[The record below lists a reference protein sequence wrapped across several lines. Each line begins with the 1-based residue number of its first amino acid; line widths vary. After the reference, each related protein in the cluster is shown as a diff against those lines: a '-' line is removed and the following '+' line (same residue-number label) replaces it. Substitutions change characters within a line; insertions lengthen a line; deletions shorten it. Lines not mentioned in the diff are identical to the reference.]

1 MSARPPER
9 PSELLGRLRRRSP
22 FVTRALVLA
31 VALGLVSTAAI
42 IGQAVALATM
52 LGSLFQRSNAG
63 LAHEAGLFVVSSL
76 VRALALA
83 LGTPMA
89 QRIAAPLRRDLR
101 ARAMERVLESGPL
114 RSVDATVQ
122 LFTRGID
129 AIESYVSSY
138 VPALVLATLAPMVLV
153 AWLALHDVLSGVIV
167 LVSVLLLP
175 VFMVL
180 LGLEAK
186 EKMEQRW
193 REQQSLA
200 GYFGD
205 VVRGMTVLKS
215 FNRSRDAVANLDEVG
230 ATLQR
235 TTMGTLRVAFLSS
248 FALELLS
255 SLATALVALVLGLR
269 LLNGSLGLSTA
280 LAVLL
285 LTPEVFLP
293 LRRSSAQF
301 HASASGIAA
310 ATELLDYLERAEERA
325 TGSAPITP
333 PALELRD
340 VVLAGASRDRSG
352 ARTVSAFLP
361 AGSLVSVS
369 GPSGSGK
376 STLLRAICALGE
388 LEGGEILVDGVTLDS
403 IDRQSW
409 QRRVAW
415 MPQDPTLP
423 GDTVRDAVTMGD
435 ASIDDRRIRGA
446 MADLDLDLDLDRR
459 LGEGSLELS
468 AGQRRRL
475 ALVRCLVRDPLVLVL
490 DEPLAHLDS
499 ESAALVQ
506 EVIGRL
512 TMTRVVATHRPMSA
526 DQIVTL
532 APSQVARA

>member
-83 LGTPMA
+83 LGTPMT

-325 TGSAPITP
+325 TGSAPISP

-352 ARTVSAFLP
+352 ARTVSAFIP

-376 STLLRAICALGE
+376 STLLRAICALGG

>member
-153 AWLALHDVLSGVIV
+153 AWLAMHDVLSGVIV

-215 FNRSRDAVANLDEVG
+215 FNRSRDAVANLDEVV

-352 ARTVSAFLP
+352 ARTVSAFIP

-376 STLLRAICALGE
+376 STLLRAICALGG

-446 MADLDLDLDLDRR
+446 MAELELDLDLDRR

>member
-153 AWLALHDVLSGVIV
+153 AWLAMHDVLSGVIV

-352 ARTVSAFLP
+352 ARTVSAFIP

-376 STLLRAICALGE
+376 STLLRAICALGG

-446 MADLDLDLDLDRR
+446 MAELELDLDLDRR

>member
-325 TGSAPITP
+325 TGSAPISP

-352 ARTVSAFLP
+352 ARTVSAFIP

-376 STLLRAICALGE
+376 STLLRAICALGG

-446 MADLDLDLDLDRR
+446 MAELELDLDLDRR

>member
-138 VPALVLATLAPMVLV
+138 VPALVLATLAPMLLV
-153 AWLALHDVLSGVIV
+153 AWLAMHDVLSGVIV

-310 ATELLDYLERAEERA
+310 ATELLDYLEHAEERA
-325 TGSAPITP
+325 TGSAPISP

-352 ARTVSAFLP
+352 ARTVSAFIP

-376 STLLRAICALGE
+376 STLLREICALGE

>member
-83 LGTPMA
+83 LGTPMT

-138 VPALVLATLAPMVLV
+138 VPALVLATLAPMLLV
-153 AWLALHDVLSGVIV
+153 AWLAMHDVLSGVIV

-235 TTMGTLRVAFLSS
+235 TTMGTLRVAFLSR

-340 VVLAGASRDRSG
+340 VVLAGASRYRSG
-352 ARTVSAFLP
+352 ARTVSAFIP

-376 STLLRAICALGE
+376 STLLRAICALGG

-435 ASIDDRRIRGA
+435 ASIDDRRIRWA

>member
-138 VPALVLATLAPMVLV
+138 VPALVLATLAPMLLV
-153 AWLALHDVLSGVIV
+153 AWLAMHDVLSGVIV

-340 VVLAGASRDRSG
+340 VVLAGASRYRSG
-352 ARTVSAFLP
+352 ARTVSAFIP

-376 STLLRAICALGE
+376 STLLRAICALGG

-446 MADLDLDLDLDRR
+446 MAELDLDLDLDRR

>member
-83 LGTPMA
+83 LGTPMT

-340 VVLAGASRDRSG
+340 VVLAGASRYRSG
-352 ARTVSAFLP
+352 ARTVSAFIP

-376 STLLRAICALGE
+376 STLLRAICALGG

>member
-1 MSARPPER
+1 MSARATER
-9 PSELLGRLRRRSP
+9 PSALLGRLRRSSP

-31 VALGLVSTAAI
+31 VVLGLVSTAAI
-42 IGQAVALATM
+42 IGQAVTLATM
-52 LGSLFQRSNAG
+52 LGALFARSNAG
-63 LAHEAGLFVVSSL
+63 LAHEAGLFALWSL
-76 VRALALA
+76 VRVLAVA
-83 LGTPMA
+83 LGTPMT

-101 ARAMERVLESGPL
+101 GRALQRVLDAGPL

-122 LFTRGID
+122 LCTRGID
-129 AIESYVSSY
+129 AIESYVSTY
-138 VPALVLATLAPMVLV
+138 VPSLVLATLAPMVLV

-215 FNRSRDAVANLDEVG
+215 FNRSKDAVANLDDVG
-230 ATLQR
+230 AALQR

-269 LLNGSLGLSTA
+269 LLNGSLSLTTA
-280 LAVLL
+280 LVVLL

-310 ATELLDYLERAEERA
+310 ATELLDYLEPVVQRA
-325 TGSAPITP
+325 SNPAPTQP
-333 PALELRD
+333 PSLELRE
-340 VVLAGASRDRSG
+340 VTIVNSSRCHVGES
-352 ARTVSAFLP
+352 AVSAYVP
-361 AGSLVSVS
+361 ARSLVSVT

-376 STLLRAICALGE
+376 STLLRALCGLGE
-388 LEGGEILVDGVTLDS
+388 VGGGEILVDGAPLGS
-403 IDRQSW
+403 IERRAW

-435 ASIDDRRIRGA
+435 GSIDDHRIRRA
-446 MADLDLDLDLDRR
+446 MIEVDLDLDLDRA
-459 LGEGSLELS
+459 LGEGSSELS

-499 ESAALVQ
+499 ESAALV
-506 EVIGRL
+506 EAAIDRL
-512 TMTRVVATHRPMSA
+512 TMTRVVATHRPLHA
-526 DQIVTL
+526 DQTITLTSAQVTS
-532 APSQVARA
+532 A

>member
-83 LGTPMA
+83 LGTPMT

-325 TGSAPITP
+325 TGSAPIST

-340 VVLAGASRDRSG
+340 VVLAGASRYRSG
-352 ARTVSAFLP
+352 ARTVSAFIP

-376 STLLRAICALGE
+376 STLLRAICALGG

-446 MADLDLDLDLDRR
+446 MAELELDLDLDRR

>member
-138 VPALVLATLAPMVLV
+138 VPALVLATLAPMLLV
-153 AWLALHDVLSGVIV
+153 AWLAMHDVLSGVIV

-235 TTMGTLRVAFLSS
+235 TTMGTLRVAFLSR

-325 TGSAPITP
+325 TGSAPISP

-352 ARTVSAFLP
+352 ARTVSAFIP

>member
-325 TGSAPITP
+325 TGSAPISP

-340 VVLAGASRDRSG
+340 VVLAGASRYRSG
-352 ARTVSAFLP
+352 ARTVSAFIP

-376 STLLRAICALGE
+376 STLLRAICALGG

-446 MADLDLDLDLDRR
+446 MAELDLDLDLDRR

>member
-340 VVLAGASRDRSG
+340 VVLAGASRYRSG
-352 ARTVSAFLP
+352 ARTVSAFIP

-376 STLLRAICALGE
+376 STLLRAICALGG

>member
-325 TGSAPITP
+325 TGSAPISP

-352 ARTVSAFLP
+352 ARTVSAFIP

-376 STLLRAICALGE
+376 STLLRAICALGG

-446 MADLDLDLDLDRR
+446 MAELDLDLDLDRR

>member
-1 MSARPPER
+1 MIDSATER
-9 PSELLGRLRRRSP
+9 PSALLGRLRHASP
-22 FVTRALVLA
+22 LVTRALVLA
-31 VALGLVSTAAI
+31 VSLGLVSTAAI
-42 IGQAVALATM
+42 IGQAMTLATM
-52 LGSLFQRSNAG
+52 LGSLFERSDAG
-63 LAHEAGLFVVSSL
+63 VVHEAMLFVLASL
-76 VRALALA
+76 IRVAAVA
-83 LGTPMA
+83 LGAPMT
-89 QRIAAPLRRDLR
+89 QRIAAPLRRELR
-101 ARAMERVLESGPL
+101 RRALERVLTSGPI

-122 LFTRGID
+122 LCTRGID

-138 VPALVLATLAPMVLV
+138 VPSLVLATLAPMVLV
-153 AWLALHDVLSGVIV
+153 TWLALHDVLSGVIV

-193 REQQSLA
+193 REQQALA

-215 FNRSRDAVANLDEVG
+215 FNRSKDAVANLDEVG
-230 ATLQR
+230 AALQR

-293 LRRSSAQF
+293 LRRSSAQY

-310 ATELLDYLERAEERA
+310 ATELLEALGPVAA
-325 TGSAPITP
+325 PGSTPAPTAP
-333 PALELRD
+333 PSIELRE
-340 VVLAGASRDRSG
+340 VMLAHALRRHGAAGALNAYVP
-352 ARTVSAFLP
+352 AR
-361 AGSLVSVS
+361 SLVSVI

-376 STLLRAICALGE
+376 SSLLRAICGLGE
-388 LEGGEILVDGVTLDS
+388 LSAGAILVDGVPLAS
-403 IDRQSW
+403 IERRSW

-415 MPQDPTLP
+415 MPQDPALP

-435 ASIDDRRIRGA
+435 RSIDDAQIRRA
-446 MADLDLDLDLDRR
+446 LAEVELDLELERR
-459 LGEGSLELS
+459 LGEGASELS

-490 DEPLAHLDS
+490 DEPLAHLDP
-499 ESAALVQ
+499 ESADLV
-506 EVIGRL
+506 ERVISRL
-512 TMTRVVATHRPMSA
+512 TMTRVVATHRPLHA
-526 DQIVTL
+526 EHTIAL
-532 APSQVARA
+532 APLEVTNA

>member
-83 LGTPMA
+83 LGTPMT

-235 TTMGTLRVAFLSS
+235 TTMGTLRVAFLSR

-340 VVLAGASRDRSG
+340 VVLAGASRYRSG
-352 ARTVSAFLP
+352 ARTVSAFIP

-376 STLLRAICALGE
+376 STLLRAICALGG

-446 MADLDLDLDLDRR
+446 MAELDLDLDLDRR

>member
-83 LGTPMA
+83 LGTPMT

-235 TTMGTLRVAFLSS
+235 TTMGTLRVAFLSR

-325 TGSAPITP
+325 TGSAPIST

-352 ARTVSAFLP
+352 ARTVSAFIP

-376 STLLRAICALGE
+376 STLLRAICALGG

-446 MADLDLDLDLDRR
+446 MAELDLDLDLDRR

>member
-340 VVLAGASRDRSG
+340 VVLAGASRYRSG
-352 ARTVSAFLP
+352 ARTVSAFIP

-376 STLLRAICALGE
+376 STLLRAICALGG

-446 MADLDLDLDLDRR
+446 MAELDLDLDLDRR

>member
-83 LGTPMA
+83 LGTPMT

-325 TGSAPITP
+325 TGSAPISP

-352 ARTVSAFLP
+352 ARTVSAFIP

>member
-153 AWLALHDVLSGVIV
+153 AWLAMHDVLSGVIV

-325 TGSAPITP
+325 TGSAPISP

-352 ARTVSAFLP
+352 ARTVSAFIP

-376 STLLRAICALGE
+376 STLLRAICALGG

-446 MADLDLDLDLDRR
+446 MAELELDLDLDRR

>member
-63 LAHEAGLFVVSSL
+63 LAHEAVLFVVSSL

-83 LGTPMA
+83 LGTPMT

-325 TGSAPITP
+325 TGSAPISP

-352 ARTVSAFLP
+352 ARTVSAFIP
-361 AGSLVSVS
+361 AGRLVSVS

-446 MADLDLDLDLDRR
+446 MAELDLDLDLDRR

>member
-83 LGTPMA
+83 LGTPMT

-325 TGSAPITP
+325 TGSAPISP

-352 ARTVSAFLP
+352 ARTVSAFIP

-376 STLLRAICALGE
+376 STLLREICALGE

-446 MADLDLDLDLDRR
+446 MAELDLDLDLDRR